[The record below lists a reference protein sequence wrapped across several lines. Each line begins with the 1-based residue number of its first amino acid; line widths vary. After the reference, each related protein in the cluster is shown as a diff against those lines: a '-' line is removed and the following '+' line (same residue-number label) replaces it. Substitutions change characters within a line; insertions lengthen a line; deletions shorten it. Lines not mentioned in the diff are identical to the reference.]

1 MYVLPTV
8 NGVAVKRIIIIIKA
22 KYYLCKNLFFKLP
35 CPLKKRK
42 LSSFCYYLNLN

>member
-8 NGVAVKRIIIIIKA
+8 NGGAVKRIIIMIKA
-22 KYYLCKNLFFKLP
+22 KYYLCKNLFFKLT

-42 LSSFCYYLNLN
+42 LNYFCYYSNLN